1 MPKCLKCDLDNV
13 PEDHA
18 LRCPMRD
25 HICPTYCPPT
35 TYPYWTNP
43 VWTIAQPQTGTTFY
57 HTTCGSGCNH
67 T

>member
-18 LRCPMRD
+18 LRCPMRN
-25 HICPTYCPPT
+25 HVCPTYPFYPT
-35 TYPYWTNP
+35 WTTPVYPQQPMWISTTPNTSTF
-43 VWTIAQPQTGTTFY
+43 TI
-57 HTTCGSGCNH
+57 CGSGCNH